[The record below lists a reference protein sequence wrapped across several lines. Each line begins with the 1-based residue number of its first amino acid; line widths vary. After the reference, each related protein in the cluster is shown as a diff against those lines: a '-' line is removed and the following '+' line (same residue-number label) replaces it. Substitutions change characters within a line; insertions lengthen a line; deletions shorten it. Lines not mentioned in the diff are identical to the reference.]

1 MQLFCRTALL
11 ALSAAALLGLPQTT
25 LAQPEAGTIQPS
37 LAGKAEHRHGRLDSI
52 LNAVV
57 ATYERALDS
66 ASERQSAAGESA
78 AAQAAAQDAA
88 SRMAARRAPMRQG
101 PSVAVTLRIEDASKI
116 EAIARFLEDNGGDPR
131 NLGEDYIEAY
141 VPVRLLVA
149 ASKQPGVLRVQAII
163 PPQPKRGPVV
173 SQGVAVHGASLWHAL
188 GVTGKGVKVGVIDT
202 GFSGLRR
209 LIGSELPAPVAA
221 RCYKSMG
228 EPTSQLSNCENEGDV
243 HGTAVAEALLD
254 IAPDVSL
261 YVADSLSNGDLASA
275 VDWMAEQGVQVINL
289 SATMPWDG
297 PGDGTSPHSDSPL
310 KTVDA
315 AVREGI
321 VWVNAAGNEGK
332 SAWFGQFRDVNGN
345 NYHDFA
351 YWRHSGNPVECIP
364 LDVTSEDNGLSVQLR
379 WQGRWGTKDP
389 LADLDLFLHE
399 GTPIAVGPVVQAG
412 RDFQNYVNSDYPGT
426 KEPNEYLSYKA
437 RPGKSYCL
445 SITWDTEYSYGVP
458 SPDWIQLIE
467 LQGIRFTDGR
477 NDFSTPEGSIGN
489 PAESANPGLLAVG
502 AAPWNNTQ
510 SIEEYSSRGP
520 TPDGR
525 IKPDIVGVD
534 MAYSLSCRLPE
545 YCGIPNNPS
554 GLFPGTS
561 QASPHVAGL
570 AALVRAAYP
579 NLGPHEV
586 ANYLKANAD
595 SRTYDP
601 SYGRLPDLNVIW
613 GYGLARLLPI
623 SIPYRERIQSGE
635 GSRQIPLSDFFPTAD
650 AYTRFTAAS
659 SNPELVRVEIR
670 QGRLIFIP
678 VQDGEGQATITVT
691 ARFRG
696 GLQATVRIALTVER
710 ALLWPRSFSGWRLG
724 RLNPPVSTTTSTTT
738 PFQDA
743 FIE

>member
-11 ALSAAALLGLPQTT
+11 ALSAATLLGLPRTA
-25 LAQPEAGTIQPS
+25 LAQPEAGAIQPS

-52 LNAVV
+52 LNDVV
-57 ATYERALDS
+57 AAYERTLDS
-66 ASERQSAAGESA
+66 ASESQSAAGERA

-88 SRMAARRAPMRQG
+88 SRMAARRAPMRLG

-149 ASKQPGVLRVQAII
+149 ASKQPGVFRVQAII
-163 PPQPKRGPVV
+163 PPQPKREPIV
-173 SQGVAVHGASLWHAL
+173 SQGVAAHGASLWHAL

-228 EPTSQLSNCENEGDV
+228 ESSSQLSDCGNEGNV

-261 YVADSLSNGDLASA
+261 YIADPVSRGDLART
-275 VDWMAEQGVQVINL
+275 VDWMVEQSVQVINYSVGWL
-289 SATMPWDG
+289 WDG
-297 PGDGTSPHSDSPL
+297 PGDGTSPHSESPL
-310 KTVDA
+310 NTVDV
-315 AVREGI
+315 AVRRGI
-321 VWVNAAGNEGK
+321 VWVNAAGNEGQ
-332 SAWFGQFRDVNGN
+332 SAWFGRFRDEDGDNF
-345 NYHDFA
+345 HDFG
-351 YWRHSGNPVECIP
+351 YMQNSREPWECIP
-364 LDVTSEDNGLSVQLR
+364 LSVVSKDTDFLVLLR
-379 WQGRWGTKDP
+379 WQGRWLTNDR
-389 LADLDLFLHE
+389 LADIDLLLYDMLSLE
-399 GTPIAVGPVVQAG
+399 MPSLREVEPVEASKE
-412 RDFQNYVNSDYPGT
+412 FQNYYNAANPGSRMPYEGLMYEA
-426 KEPNEYLSYKA
+426 KQ
-437 RPGKSYCL
+437 GKTYCL
-445 SITWDTEYSYGVP
+445 SVKRKTGYAYDTPYP
-458 SPDWIQLIE
+458 SWIQLLE
-467 LQGIRFTDGR
+467 FNGIPFTNGR
-477 NDFSTPEGSIGN
+477 TFFHTPWGSITN

-502 AAPWNNTQ
+502 AAPWNRTR

-520 TPDGR
+520 TPDRR

-534 MAYSLSCRLPE
+534 MAYSSSYRTRDNLS
-545 YCGIPNNPS
+545 GA
-554 GLFPGTS
+554 FPGTS

-570 AALVRAAYP
+570 AALVRSAYP
-579 NLGPHEV
+579 HYTPAQV
-586 ANYLKANAD
+586 AGYLKSSAEPRRIRD
-595 SRTYDP
+595 PYYDRYLDP
-601 SYGRLPDLNVIW
+601 NNIW

-623 SIPYRERIQSGE
+623 SIQYRERIQSEE
-635 GSRQIPLSDFFPTAD
+635 GSRQVPLSRYFPTAD
-650 AYTRFTAAS
+650 DYTRFTASS

-670 QGRLIFIP
+670 QGRLIFAP
-678 VQDGEGQATITVT
+678 AQDGEGQATITLT
-691 ARFRG
+691 ARFRN
-696 GLQATVRIALTVER
+696 GLRATVRIVLTVEG

-724 RLNPPVSTTTSTTT
+724 QLKPPVSTTT